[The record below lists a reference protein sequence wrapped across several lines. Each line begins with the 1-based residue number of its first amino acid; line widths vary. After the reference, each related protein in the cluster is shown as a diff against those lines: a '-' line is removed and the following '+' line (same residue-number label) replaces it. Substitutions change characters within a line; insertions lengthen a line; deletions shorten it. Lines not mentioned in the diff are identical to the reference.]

1 MTEYEGVPDG
11 CRAAYD
17 EAFRRIEAA
26 FVRGNKL
33 MLCGNGGSAAD
44 AEHIVGELMK
54 GFLLKRPVA
63 EQVFP
68 GGVPDPALEKLQG
81 ALPALSLNGHPALA
95 AALVNDTDA
104 SLIYAQQLLGLG
116 RPGDV
121 LLCISTSGNARN
133 CCLAAQTA
141 RALGVEVI
149 ALTGAGGGRL
159 AELSDCLIAV
169 PERETYLVQQMHL
182 PLYHALCARLEARF
196 FGGEA

>member
-1 MTEYEGVPDG
+1 MTEYEGVPDD

-133 CCLAAQTA
+133 CCLP
-141 RALGVEVI
+141 RRRP
-149 ALTGAGGGRL
+149 GRW
-159 AELSDCLIAV
+159 AWRLS
-169 PERETYLVQQMHL
+169 P
-182 PLYHALCARLEARF
+182 
-196 FGGEA
+196 

>member
-1 MTEYEGVPDG
+1 MTKYEGVPES

-17 EAFRRIEAA
+17 EAFRRLEAA

-33 MLCGNGGSAAD
+33 MICGNGGSAAD

-54 GFLLKRPVA
+54 GFLLKRPVT
-63 EQVFP
+63 ERIFP
-68 GGVPDPALEKLQG
+68 DGVPDPALGKLQG

-104 SLIYAQQLLGLG
+104 ALIYAQQVLGLG

-141 RALGVEVI
+141 KALGVEVI
-149 ALTGAGGGRL
+149 ALTGEGGGRL
-159 AELSDCLIAV
+159 AALADCLIAV
-169 PERETYLVQQMHL
+169 PERETYLVQQLHL

>member
-1 MTEYEGVPDG
+1 MTEYEGVPES

-26 FVRGNKL
+26 YVQGNKL

-63 EQVFP
+63 ERVFP

-169 PERETYLVQQMHL
+169 PERETYRVQQLHL

>member
-1 MTEYEGVPDG
+1 MICMNVQKTV
-11 CRAAYD
+11 
-17 EAFRRIEAA
+17 
-26 FVRGNKL
+26 
-33 MLCGNGGSAAD
+33 S
-44 AEHIVGELMK
+44 
-54 GFLLKRPVA
+54 
-63 EQVFP
+63 
-68 GGVPDPALEKLQG
+68 
-81 ALPALSLNGHPALA
+81 ALA

>member
-1 MTEYEGVPDG
+1 MTEYEGVPES

-26 FVRGNKL
+26 YVRGNKL
-33 MLCGNGGSAAD
+33 KLCGNGGSAAD

-63 EQVFP
+63 ERVFP

-169 PERETYLVQQMHL
+169 PERETYRVQQLHL

>member
-1 MTEYEGVPDG
+1 MTDWIIP
-11 CRAAYD
+11 
-17 EAFRRIEAA
+17 
-26 FVRGNKL
+26 L
-33 MLCGNGGSAAD
+33 LCGLGAGILSAWGVGGGTLLLLVMTLVLDVDQRTAQGINLLFFLPTAASALWCHARNGCLD
-44 AEHIVGELMK
+44 K
-54 GFLLKRPVA
+54 PVLRRT
-63 EQVFP
+63 
-68 GGVPDPALEKLQG
+68 VP
-81 ALPALSLNGHPALA
+81 PALA

>member
-17 EAFRRIEAA
+17 EAFSRIEAA

>member
-11 CRAAYD
+11 SRAAYD

>member
-1 MTEYEGVPDG
+1 MTEYEGVPES

-26 FVRGNKL
+26 YVRGNKL

-63 EQVFP
+63 ERVFP
-68 GGVPDPALEKLQG
+68 GGVPDPALKKLQG

-169 PERETYLVQQMHL
+169 PERETYRVQQLHL

>member
-1 MTEYEGVPDG
+1 MTEYEGVPES

-26 FVRGNKL
+26 YVRGNKL

-63 EQVFP
+63 ERVFP

-169 PERETYLVQQMHL
+169 PERETYRVQQLHL

>member
-1 MTEYEGVPDG
+1 MTEYEGVPEG

-26 FVRGNKL
+26 YVRGNKL

-63 EQVFP
+63 ERVFP

-169 PERETYLVQQMHL
+169 PERETYRVQQLHL

>member
-1 MTEYEGVPDG
+1 MTEYEGVPEG

-26 FVRGNKL
+26 YVRGNKL

-63 EQVFP
+63 ERVFP

-169 PERETYLVQQMHL
+169 PERETYRVQQLHL
-182 PLYHALCARLEARF
+182 PLDHALCARLEARF

>member
-1 MTEYEGVPDG
+1 MTEYEGVPES

-26 FVRGNKL
+26 YVRGNKL

-63 EQVFP
+63 ERVFP

-141 RALGVEVI
+141 RALGGEVI

-169 PERETYLVQQMHL
+169 PERETYRVQQLHL

>member
-182 PLYHALCARLEARF
+182 PLYHALCARWEARF

>member
-1 MTEYEGVPDG
+1 MTEYEGVPES

-26 FVRGNKL
+26 YVRGNKL

-44 AEHIVGELMK
+44 AEHIVGELMN

-63 EQVFP
+63 ERVFP

-159 AELSDCLIAV
+159 AELSVCLIAV
-169 PERETYLVQQMHL
+169 PERETYRVQQLHL

>member
-1 MTEYEGVPDG
+1 MTEYEGVPES

-26 FVRGNKL
+26 YVRGNKL

-63 EQVFP
+63 ERVFP

-121 LLCISTSGNARN
+121 LLCISTSGNAHN

-169 PERETYLVQQMHL
+169 PERETYRVQQLHL

>member
-159 AELSDCLIAV
+159 AELSDFLIAV

>member
-1 MTEYEGVPDG
+1 MTEYEGVPDD

-68 GGVPDPALEKLQG
+68 GGVPDPALEK
-81 ALPALSLNGHPALA
+81 
-95 AALVNDTDA
+95 
-104 SLIYAQQLLGLG
+104 
-116 RPGDV
+116 RR
-121 LLCISTSGNARN
+121 ARSRR
-133 CCLAAQTA
+133 C
-141 RALGVEVI
+141 R
-149 ALTGAGGGRL
+149 
-159 AELSDCLIAV
+159 
-169 PERETYLVQQMHL
+169 
-182 PLYHALCARLEARF
+182 
-196 FGGEA
+196 

>member
-159 AELSDCLIAV
+159 AEMSDCLIAV

>member
-1 MTEYEGVPDG
+1 MTEYEGVPES

-26 FVRGNKL
+26 YVRGNKL

-63 EQVFP
+63 ERVFP

-81 ALPALSLNGHPALA
+81 ALPARSLNGHPALA
-95 AALVNDTDA
+95 AARVNDTDA

-169 PERETYLVQQMHL
+169 PERETYRVQQLHL

>member
-1 MTEYEGVPDG
+1 MTEYEGVPES

-26 FVRGNKL
+26 YVRGNKL

-63 EQVFP
+63 ERVFP

-95 AALVNDTDA
+95 AALVNDTEA

-169 PERETYLVQQMHL
+169 PERETYRVQQLHL

>member
-1 MTEYEGVPDG
+1 MTKYEGVPEA

-17 EAFRRIEAA
+17 EAFARIEAA
-26 FVRGNKL
+26 FLQGNKL

-54 GFLLKRPVA
+54 GFLLQRQVA
-63 EQVFP
+63 EKIFAN
-68 GGVPDPALEKLQG
+68 GVPDPALEKLQG

-104 SLIYAQQLLGLG
+104 ALIYAQQVLGLG

-141 RALGVEVI
+141 KALGISVI
-149 ALTGAGGGRL
+149 ALTGEGGGQL
-159 AELSDCLIAV
+159 AAMADCLIAV
-169 PERETYLVQQMHL
+169 PERETYRVQQLHL
-182 PLYHALCARLEARF
+182 PLYHALCARLEERF

>member
-54 GFLLKRPVA
+54 GFLLKRSVA

>member
-141 RALGVEVI
+141 RALDVEVI

>member
-1 MTEYEGVPDG
+1 MTEYEGVPES

-26 FVRGNKL
+26 YVRGNKL

-63 EQVFP
+63 ERVFP

-133 CCLAAQTA
+133 CYLAAQTA

-169 PERETYLVQQMHL
+169 PERETYRVQQLHL